1 MLSIYNF
8 CTIYSYLSHDDL
20 GKWLCVAKEFP
31 GKNSIE
37 QRIMR
42 ERSEIQRHF
51 LEINNWRCYYFF
63 QDSGFPM
70 QLITQLPILP
80 FQRKF
85 VGGTDYIDG
94 IRSTD
99 LTAPIM
105 VGVDCYRRPFIVIS
119 YKCFGD
125 KYISWDGDERDFR
138 GAGGSKRLTLTVFNR
153 YTSSRGAG
161 AWCKA
166 GSGSWAGTPILLGS
180 NTSLNKKYK
189 QLLSRNISEL
199 LSGSP
204 VSYINGL
211 EEIHRVDCRLINL

>member
-1 MLSIYNF
+1 MLSTYNF
-8 CTIYSYLSHDDL
+8 CTIYSYLSHGDL

-42 ERSEIQRHF
+42 ERSEIQRRYI
-51 LEINNWRCYYFF
+51 EIKNWRCYYFF
-63 QDSGFPM
+63 QNSGFPM
-70 QLITQLPILP
+70 RIITQLPILP

-105 VGVDCYRRPFIVIS
+105 VGVDCYKRPFIVIS

-125 KYISWDGDERDFR
+125 KWISWDGDVRDFW
-138 GAGGSKRLTLTVFNR
+138 GAGGNKRITLIVFNR
-153 YTSSRGAG
+153 YTSEKGG
-161 AWCKA
+161 GQWCKA
-166 GSGSWAGTPILLGS
+166 GSGSFSGSPILLGS
-180 NTSLNKKYK
+180 NTYLNKKYK
-189 QLLSRNISEL
+189 QLLTKNICEL

-211 EEIHRVDCRLINL
+211 EEICRVDCRLINL